1 VVIVLMGVA
10 GAGKTTVGQLLASE
24 LGWRFEDADTYH
36 PAANVQKMRNG
47 IPLTDADRVPWLEKL
62 RALISGWIAEGKN
75 AVLACS
81 ALKHSYRKLLRV
93 APEVHFAYLKVTPD
107 LLHQRLRARAGHFMT
122 ERMIESQLADLEEP
136 ENAIVLDGDE
146 PPEKIVGEIRTR
158 LGLPEIP

>member
-1 VVIVLMGVA
+1 MVIVLMGVA

-62 RALISGWIAEGKN
+62 RALISGWIAEGKD

-81 ALKHSYRKLLRV
+81 GLKHSYRKLLRV

-136 ENAIVLDGDE
+136 ENAIVLDGHE